1 MPTAESKHL
10 SIINSIS
17 KSMQPSTN
25 SEIVITNQSNPLSVP
40 KELPNNKLKDLIDKW
55 ARPGISNNLK
65 IWIHKPNNI
74 FIHPSIGIG
83 LGTKSKPNVFTFVV
97 LDNNS
102 VQWLENVLKESLEIY
117 NNNKNLINNAEN
129 RLTLWEK
136 KKELDRLRKISI
148 SVSVVKKGDNTS
160 IVLMINSKAFL
171 YTDLCYDDIDW
182 ILTTLHIAKNS
193 LESR

>member
-1 MPTAESKHL
+1 MR
-10 SIINSIS
+10 
-17 KSMQPSTN
+17 PSTN
-25 SEIVITNQSNPLSVP
+25 SEIIITNQTNPSSVP
-40 KELPNNKLKDLIDKW
+40 KELPKNKLNDLLDKW

-65 IWIHKPNNI
+65 IWIHKPSNI

-83 LGTKSKPNVFTFVV
+83 LGTKSKPNVFTFAV

-102 VQWLENVLKESLEIY
+102 VQWLENALKESLEIY
-117 NNNKNLINNAEN
+117 NKNKNLINDAEN

-136 KKELDRLRKISI
+136 KKELDRLRKISV

-182 ILTTLHIAKNS
+182 ILTTLDIAKNS